1 MKPNSNTAD
10 NNGPRPP
17 VDWRVAALAGIGG
30 GIVATAVQLLLWWL
44 FTDDLP
50 EIFFRDARLTA
61 AIVMGARVLPPPAEV
76 SVAVM
81 VAATLVHLALSAI
94 YGLVLAVLI
103 APLDTRRALLLGAI
117 FGLLL
122 YVINLYGFVAM
133 FPWFAVA
140 RDWITLVAHLAF
152 GVSAAAAYRA
162 GVPAA

>member
-1 MKPNSNTAD
+1 MKPSSSTTPTS
-10 NNGPRPP
+10 GPRPP
-17 VDWRVAALAGIGG
+17 VDWRVATLAGVVG

-44 FTDDLP
+44 FTDALP
-50 EIFFRDARLTA
+50 DVFFRDARLTA
-61 AIVMGARVLPPPAEV
+61 AIVLGARVLPPADV

-81 VAATLVHLALSAI
+81 AAATLVHLALSAI

-103 APLDTRRALLLGAI
+103 APLNSRRALSVGALV
-117 FGLLL
+117 GLLL
-122 YVINLYGFVAM
+122 YVINLYGFIVM

-162 GVPAA
+162 AIPTA